1 MATGSIFV
9 AKLALPDEQSVAG
22 GTSGF
27 TSASSMALAFFQS
40 CVGATVLTATAS
52 ALNQT
57 LVQLGGS
64 FGLALTTVISASYQ
78 SRALSRGLEAIP
90 ALLEGIHAAFW
101 LGAGFSFSAM
111 FIGVVMLRGMGTIG
125 KVKKDEKEEEKEDD
139 SAEQGQGE
147 GAREVRGDEKV

>member
-27 TSASSMALAFFQS
+27 TSISSMALVQL
-40 CVGATVLTATAS
+40 CIRATVLTTS

-78 SRALSRGLEAIP
+78 SRALSRGVEAIP

-111 FIGVVMLRGMGTIG
+111 IIGVVMLRGMGTIG
-125 KVKKDEKEEEKEDD
+125 KVKKDEKEDD
-139 SAEQGQGE
+139 SAEQGQGGGE
-147 GAREVRGDEKV
+147 REVRGDEKV

>member
-1 MATGSIFV
+1 MRRAQ
-9 AKLALPDEQSVAG
+9 PDGHRFDLRRQAG
-22 GTSGF
+22 F
-27 TSASSMALAFFQS
+27 ARR
-40 CVGATVLTATAS
+40 TVRRGRYVRLH
-52 ALNQT
+52 
-57 LVQLGGS
+57 
-64 FGLALTTVISASYQ
+64 FGLVDGVGFFPIVCRCNCADGNRLSIEPDPSTALTTVISASYQ